1 MTHKA
6 RRTVLRTS
14 SGLLA
19 CLAASLVL
27 ADSPTPTDA
36 ASPPATAPAIAAAP
50 DSLYARLGGQ
60 EMVAIIVGEMIDRSA
75 SDAHTKRS
83 FEGVDIPR
91 VKRLIVE
98 QICSISGGG
107 CTYSGET
114 MKDVH
119 AGLGLTESEM
129 NGLVEDLRDAMR
141 RHNIGLRERNELLA
155 LLAPMKR
162 DIVEK

>member
-1 MTHKA
+1 MTHHA
-6 RRTVLRTS
+6 VRTALRTT

-36 ASPPATAPAIAAAP
+36 ASAPPTAPAVAPAP
-50 DSLYARLGGQ
+50 DSLYVRLGGQ
-60 EMVAIIVGEMIDRSA
+60 EMVTVIVGEMIDRSA
-75 SDAHTKRS
+75 SDPRTKRS

-91 VKRLIVE
+91 VKHLIVE
-98 QICSISGGG
+98 QICSIAGGG
-107 CTYSGET
+107 CTYTGEN

>member
-36 ASPPATAPAIAAAP
+36 ASAPATAQAP

-75 SDAHTKRS
+75 SDARTKRS

-107 CTYSGET
+107 CTYSGEN